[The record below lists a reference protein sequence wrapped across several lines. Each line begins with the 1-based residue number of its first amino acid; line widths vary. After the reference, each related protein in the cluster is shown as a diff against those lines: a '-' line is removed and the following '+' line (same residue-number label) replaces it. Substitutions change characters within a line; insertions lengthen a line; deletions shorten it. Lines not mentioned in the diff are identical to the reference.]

1 MYYSQLSDFEINK
14 RLADIALNGTWHV
27 KPSHPENKTGGWLY
41 GSNGVYTRDLPDYCT
56 SPDDAWPLVTK
67 NKISLVWIEDTSA
80 WCASSGGNAE
90 SEYWGWDE
98 CPDFYYEHANP
109 LRAAMIVFLM
119 MQDANNA

>member
-14 RLADIALNGTWHV
+14 RVADIALNGTWHV

-67 NKISLVWIEDTSA
+67 NKISLVWIDVTNGAIVIHTQRLKSDP
-80 WCASSGGNAE
+80 GGNLL
-90 SEYWGWDE
+90 S
-98 CPDFYYEHANP
+98 
-109 LRAAMIVFLM
+109 
-119 MQDANNA
+119 